1 MLHAATGIVGDRPFD
16 QAFGNCGMKVVIP
29 EGGTVFAPEAEV
41 GPGREEARHYPGAGS
56 DLEIE
61 ADEIRTGRIQ
71 GAAPG

>member
-1 MLHAATGIVGDRPFD
+1 
-16 QAFGNCGMKVVIP
+16 MKVVIP